1 MRNSVVRRGSL
12 VMRIVTSTA
21 LVVVALA
28 AASCRRGAVD
38 GCRCGA
44 EVEERLLREP
54 EKAKTRMLLLPRQGT
69 PDIFEAEV
77 RPWSAAVPTR
87 WKRQPGACEL
97 RYAPDT
103 WHLLLSES
111 DGSDGFD
118 RCNAWAQP
126 VEAFHP
132 DVLARVAAAWEAD
145 GAAPNPA
152 WGVGCKADAECAV
165 SAASGCLPELAVLA
179 SRADEASA
187 WRKRTEPRID
197 CVSASPAPGS
207 TPRAAACKT
216 GVCVLR

>member
-1 MRNSVVRRGSL
+1 MRNGLVRRSSLVVRGAT
-12 VMRIVTSTA
+12 VTA
-21 LVVVALA
+21 LIVSALA
-28 AASCRRGAVD
+28 LASCRRGAGD
-38 GCRCGA
+38 ACRCGA

-54 EKAKTRMLLLPRQGT
+54 GKAKTRMLMLPRPGT
-69 PDIFEAEV
+69 ADMVEADV
-77 RPWSAAVPTR
+77 RAWSAAVPSR
-87 WKRQPGACEL
+87 WMRRPGACEL

-132 DVLARVAAAWEAD
+132 DILARVGAAWEAD

-187 WRKRTEPRID
+187 WRKRTEPRLD

-216 GVCVLR
+216 GVCVFR